1 MDDLPNVFEIP
12 EVLRDQAN
20 EIRNQY
26 SMSAVGLALAEK
38 LNDIGCDL
46 HIAFHVAVADLR
58 VAAARLAVMACEI
71 EKREPR
77 KDLWMQRAEEDLDQA
92 REWLARMQ
100 AESAAE
106 EAADDSADRLA
117 AVEAMMAENGGRK

>member
-1 MDDLPNVFEIP
+1 MDEMPNVFEIP
-12 EVLRDQAN
+12 EALRDQAN
-20 EIRNQY
+20 EIRNQHN
-26 SMSAVGLALAEK
+26 MSAAGLVLAER

-58 VAAARLAVMACEI
+58 VAAARLAVMACEM

-77 KDLWMQRAEEDLDQA
+77 KDLWMQRAEEDLEQA
-92 REWLARMQ
+92 REWLAKMQ

-106 EAADDSADRLA
+106 EPAS
-117 AVEAMMAENGGRK
+117 E